1 MLSKVLIL
9 TAASLLLSA
18 CDGHYYNPNN
28 DKNLIGTKLED
39 MSSLNDDAGN
49 DINQIVVYDQ
59 TVSRIHQFNLDNM
72 NIERSL
78 PVLNPGIPH
87 NVLYNLA
94 GNYVIDFTTKHISFY
109 DRLGRPNHNPIRFV
123 GTPISAAFRP
133 SLGLLVVYDSLMSV
147 GILKVNAAG
156 SVLQAGKVGADLGGN
171 RTIAAGDIDD
181 GGRLILA
188 LSDGSIVKVDLDAV
202 LSTGVWTLTGTPIA
216 TGLTDINWLAP
227 VRGQPNQVM
236 VATKD
241 KMAVIDTLAG
251 TVIGTPT
258 TLNGSIVWRSK
269 GIDAHILTS
278 NYSSSGVRLYY
289 VSGSTVLSKQ
299 LQRASGGITHSRL
312 DQSADLLT
320 FVTAGSY
327 KWRSASLVDGN
338 EPLDRMIRQWR
349 FSDLDAQLEEK
360 VVDGAKLALARRSV
374 FALMENKLGWALN
387 YDLYSGAP
395 PVQRRGFNVPYIP

>member
-1 MLSKVLIL
+1 MLSKALLLIF
-9 TAASLLLSA
+9 ASLLLSA
-18 CDGHYYNPNN
+18 CDGVYYKPQN
-28 DKNLIGTKLED
+28 KENLIGTKLED
-39 MSSLNDDAGN
+39 MSSLNDDVGN
-49 DINQIVVYDQ
+49 EINQIVVYDQ

-72 NIERSL
+72 SIERSL

-109 DRLGRPNHNPIRFV
+109 DRLGRATHNPIRFV

-147 GILKVNAAG
+147 GILKINASG
-156 SVLQAGKVGADLGGN
+156 SVLQARKVGADLGGN

-188 LSDGSIVKVDLDAV
+188 LSDGTIVKVDLDAT
-202 LSTGVWTLTGTPIA
+202 LASGVWTLIGTPIVS
-216 TGLTDINWLAP
+216 GLTDINWLAP

-241 KMAVIDTLAG
+241 KMAVVDTNVGA
-251 TVIGTPT
+251 VIGTPT
-258 TLNGSIVWRSK
+258 TLDGPIVWRSK

-278 NYSSSGVRLYY
+278 NYTSSGVRLYY
-289 VSGSTVLSKQ
+289 VSGSAVLSKH
-299 LQRASGGITHSRL
+299 LQRASGGVTHSRL
-312 DQSADLLT
+312 DQTADLLT

-327 KWRSASLVDGN
+327 KWTTHSAGWGS
-338 EPLDRMIRQWR
+338 EPRERMIRQWR
-349 FSDLDAQLEEK
+349 FSDLDAQVEEQ
-360 VVDGAKLALARRSV
+360 VMDGAKLALAKRSV

-395 PVQRRGFNVPYIP
+395 PVQRRGFNVPFIP

>member
-1 MLSKVLIL
+1 MLSKAILLIGASVLL
-9 TAASLLLSA
+9 AA
-18 CDGHYYNPNN
+18 CDGVYYNPERPT
-28 DKNLIGTKLED
+28 NLIGTKLED

-49 DINQIVVYDQ
+49 DINKIVVYDQ

-87 NVLYNLA
+87 NVLYNLT

-109 DRLGRPNHNPIRFV
+109 DRLGTPTHNPIRFV

-147 GILKVNAAG
+147 GILKVNGSG
-156 SVLQAGKVGADLGGN
+156 SVLQARKVGSDLGSN

-188 LSDGSIVKVDLDAV
+188 LSDGTIVKVDLDAT
-202 LSTGVWTLTGTPIA
+202 LSSGVWTLTGAPIV
-216 TGLTDINWLAP
+216 TGLTDINWVAP

-241 KMAVIDTLAG
+241 KMAVVDTSVGA
-251 TVIGTPT
+251 VIGTPT
-258 TLNGSIVWRSK
+258 TLDGSIVWRSK

-278 NYSSSGVRLYY
+278 SYSTSGVRIYY
-289 VSGSTVLSKQ
+289 VSGSAVLSKK

-312 DQSADLLT
+312 DLSSDDLT

-327 KWRSASLVDGN
+327 KWRANSLDSSN
-338 EPLDRMIRQWR
+338 EPVDRMIRQWR

-360 VVDGAKLALARRSV
+360 VVDGAKLALAKRSV

-395 PVQRRGFNVPYIP
+395 PMQKRGFNVPYIP

>member
-278 NYSSSGVRLYY
+278 NYASAGVRLYY